1 MQKQGLQRGRP
12 KGTTTFDA
20 APALAFGATVRAIR
34 SEQGVAQETLAHL
47 AGIERSHMGKVERGE
62 HMPTLALILKIS
74 HALNVSAGELMT
86 GTEKRLQSGD

>member
-74 HALNVSAGELMT
+74 RALNVSAGELMT